1 MAVMIKDQEA
11 FEKMRRA
18 GKIVAE
24 VLQEMQRL
32 IKPGISTADLDK
44 AAEEIIRSHG
54 ALPSFKGYY
63 GYPASICASIDEM
76 VIHGIPNKDMIL
88 REGQIISIDVGAK
101 KDGYHGD
108 AARTFPVGR
117 ISEEDRKLIKAAK
130 DAFYEGYSRI
140 RPGIHLYKISAGIQ
154 KTAEKA
160 GFSVVRDYVGHG
172 IGREMHEDPQVP
184 NYRPRVLS
192 RGLRLEEGM
201 AIAVEPMITAG
212 SWKVEVLPDG
222 WGVITRDGSKA
233 AHYEN
238 TILITKDGGEIT
250 TTLPGLE

>member
-76 VIHGIPNKDMIL
+76 VIHGIPNKDTIL

-101 KDGYHGD
+101 KDGFHGD

-117 ISEEDRKLIKAAK
+117 SSEEDRKQIKAAEA
-130 DAFYEGYSRI
+130 AFYEG
-140 RPGIHLYKISAGIQ
+140 
-154 KTAEKA
+154 
-160 GFSVVRDYVGHG
+160 
-172 IGREMHEDPQVP
+172 
-184 NYRPRVLS
+184 
-192 RGLRLEEGM
+192 
-201 AIAVEPMITAG
+201 
-212 SWKVEVLPDG
+212 
-222 WGVITRDGSKA
+222 
-233 AHYEN
+233 
-238 TILITKDGGEIT
+238 
-250 TTLPGLE
+250 